1 MHWLVVGQC
10 VVKHPACVSGPLSS
24 YLRTA
29 PSDLRHFVQLWSVCR
44 ASAPQRVNMNPCRK
58 GGIQLARPDVSVYFF
73 PFLFAETKTLLLCY
87 WRIFPACCFPPLP
100 SRSYLF
106 STSWR
111 RGPPGAMPVTLAPAS
126 ISGRLIQETEGNC
139 RGAGLSFIWETLLLF
154 ASVYFL
160 NLDASSL

>member
-1 MHWLVVGQC
+1 LLVSVSLSTPLVYLAHCPVTSGQPRVISAILYSFGQC
-10 VVKHPACVSGPLSS
+10 VVPR
-24 YLRTA
+24 LR
-29 PSDLRHFVQLWSVCR
+29 S
-44 ASAPQRVNMNPCRK
+44 RVNMNPCRK